1 MKELLTLAQANA
13 IFGIALPLLGL
24 VLGGAVIA
32 LRKDRRLAA
41 FAGGVP
47 VLAGVLWWV
56 YNAISAALG
65 IDTVLNLL
73 VNFALFI
80 ALGAAIGWAW
90 KKTLPPPLGLGQ
102 SDNWNSDNWNDGNA
116 GSSVP
121 VGVGPA
127 GTPEAGRTITEAQE
141 PPRNP

>member
-24 VLGGAVIA
+24 VLGGAMLAV
-32 LRKDRRLAA
+32 RKDRRLAL
-41 FAGGVP
+41 FVGGVP
-47 VLAGVLWWV
+47 VLAGLLWWG

-65 IDTVLNLL
+65 VDTVLNLL

-80 ALGAAIGWAW
+80 VLGAAIGWAW
-90 KKTLPPPLGLGQ
+90 KKTMPNPEAGQ
-102 SDNWNSDNWNDGNA
+102 ADGWSDGNA
-116 GSSVP
+116 GSPVP

-127 GTPEAGRTITEAQE
+127 GAPEAGRTVAEAQE

>member
-24 VLGGAVIA
+24 LLGGAVLA
-32 LRKDRRLAA
+32 LRKDRRLAL

-47 VLAGVLWWV
+47 VLAGLFWWV

-80 ALGAAIGWAW
+80 ALGMAIGWAW
-90 KKTLPPPLGLGQ
+90 KKTMP
-102 SDNWNSDNWNDGNA
+102 NSSTDPGDSWNDGSA
-116 GSSVP
+116 GSPVP

-127 GTPEAGRTITEAQE
+127 GAPEAGRTVAEAQE

>member
-13 IFGIALPLLGL
+13 IFGIALPVLGL
-24 VLGGAVIA
+24 VLGGAVLA
-32 LRKDRRLAA
+32 VRKDRRLAL
-41 FAGGVP
+41 FAGGVS
-47 VLAGVLWWV
+47 VLAGLLWWV

-80 ALGAAIGWAW
+80 ALGAVIGWAW
-90 KKTLPPPLGLGQ
+90 KKTMPHPSTETGRGD
-102 SDNWNSDNWNDGNA
+102 SWNDGSA
-116 GSSVP
+116 GSPVP
-121 VGVGPA
+121 VGVGPVGA
-127 GTPEAGRTITEAQE
+127 PEAGRTVAEAQE